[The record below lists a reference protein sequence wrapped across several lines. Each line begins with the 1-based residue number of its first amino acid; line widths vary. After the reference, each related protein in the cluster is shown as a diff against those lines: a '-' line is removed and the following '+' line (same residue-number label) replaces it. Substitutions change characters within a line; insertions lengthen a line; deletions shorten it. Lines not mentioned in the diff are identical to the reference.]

1 MNRKDIINF
10 VNNDILSQIDSG
22 ITWHDMFVSGR
33 ELIKLVSDYRS
44 RQIEAGKAR
53 IDDKYTAKVIDGYL
67 YINNEPIARIA
78 PKTPKISFDEYSYY
92 IEGRILARQEAYYN
106 D

>member
-10 VNNDILSQIDSG
+10 INNDILTQIDSG
-22 ITWHDMFVSGR
+22 ITWRDMFVSGKD
-33 ELIKLVSDYRS
+33 LIKLVSDYRR
-44 RQIEAGKAR
+44 RQINAGKAR

-78 PKTPKISFDEYSYY
+78 PKTPKVSFDEYSHY
-92 IEGRILARQEAYYN
+92 IEGRILARQEAAFI